1 MNDRLTS
8 DRTRAVE
15 PLQPDK
21 SIGELF
27 GELTA
32 DLGRLFRQ
40 EVQLAKTEAS
50 EEVQRVGK
58 GAGMLAG
65 AGLGATLALMMLS
78 FAVAW
83 WLDKAMDRGAA
94 FILVALIWIVVAAV
108 LARVGKQRLASAK
121 PLPQTVDTLKED
133 VRWVKAQTS

>member
-50 EEVQRVGK
+50 EEVERVGK
-58 GAGMLAG
+58 DAGMLAA
-65 AGLGATLALMMLS
+65 AGLGATLALMMLRS
-78 FAVAW
+78 QSPGGSTRRW
-83 WLDKAMDRGAA
+83 T
-94 FILVALIWIVVAAV
+94 AV
-108 LARVGKQRLASAK
+108 LPSSWSR
-121 PLPQTVDTLKED
+121 
-133 VRWVKAQTS
+133 